1 MAEITNNRD
10 TLNYQ
15 LWEKYSSNTDITKF
29 LRDVSISQKFY
40 NGEQYA
46 TPNVKNDPRVV
57 INICSFSAT
66 IKAAKICGT
75 PYYIKYPSDN
85 DNVSCLK
92 LERFDKYNL
101 SKLKSKKEVGLLHV
115 SPSP

>member
-1 MAEITNNRD
+1 MNETTNNRD

-75 PYYIKYPSDN
+75 PYPRPS
-85 DNVSCLK
+85 
-92 LERFDKYNL
+92 R
-101 SKLKSKKEVGLLHV
+101 
-115 SPSP
+115 